1 MSYQGRENRK
11 IAIYSRKSKF
21 TGKGESVQNQIEMCR
36 NFIFGKIP
44 NVEDS
49 DILIFEDEGF
59 SGGNTNRPQL
69 QKMISLIKGKQISTV
84 VCYKLDRIS
93 RNVSDFTVMYN
104 IFEEYRVT
112 FFSATEDY
120 NTSTPAGKAMLN
132 MCSVFAQM
140 ERETIAE
147 RIRDNMLEL
156 AKTGRWLGG
165 TTPTGYESKELVAS
179 VTIDGKERK
188 AHKLNIIKKEAE
200 LIQTIYN
207 KFIET
212 NSLTKTETYL
222 LQNHLKT
229 KTEKPFTRF
238 SIRSILRNPVYAIAD
253 QYTWSYFEQIGA
265 TVYSEPSA
273 FDGKHGVMAYNKTE
287 QKPGRTTEYRDYSEW
302 IVAVGKHQ
310 GMIPGAEWVKVQN
323 LLRQNASK
331 SYHKPKSNVALL
343 SGLLFCGS
351 CGDFMRPKL
360 SQRLNANGEKIYSYL
375 CETKEKSRLK
385 NCNMKN
391 PNGNILD
398 KAICE
403 EIKKLSENN
412 SAFLKQLREAQKSI
426 QGNTSDCVQRLE
438 RFKKELAQNEK
449 KIENLLSSLAATE
462 NTSVQKRITEQIN
475 ALDKENEEIKR
486 QIKELEIISQN
497 QLISDIEFDLLR
509 DRLSYF
515 SESFDTMSVE
525 EKRSTLRMLIDRIV
539 WDGEN
544 IHLYLFGAQEE
555 STGIVDFPDEKSEPN
570 GVGCK

>member
-1 MSYQGRENRK
+1 
-11 IAIYSRKSKF
+11 
-21 TGKGESVQNQIEMCR
+21 
-36 NFIFGKIP
+36 
-44 NVEDS
+44 
-49 DILIFEDEGF
+49 
-59 SGGNTNRPQL
+59 
-69 QKMISLIKGKQISTV
+69 
-84 VCYKLDRIS
+84 
-93 RNVSDFTVMYN
+93 
-104 IFEEYRVT
+104 
-112 FFSATEDY
+112 
-120 NTSTPAGKAMLN
+120 
-132 MCSVFAQM
+132 
-140 ERETIAE
+140 
-147 RIRDNMLEL
+147 
-156 AKTGRWLGG
+156 
-165 TTPTGYESKELVAS
+165 
-179 VTIDGKERK
+179 
-188 AHKLNIIKKEAE
+188 
-200 LIQTIYN
+200 
-207 KFIET
+207 
-212 NSLTKTETYL
+212 
-222 LQNHLKT
+222 
-229 KTEKPFTRF
+229 
-238 SIRSILRNPVYAIAD
+238 
-253 QYTWSYFEQIGA
+253 
-265 TVYSEPSA
+265 
-273 FDGKHGVMAYNKTE
+273 
-287 QKPGRTTEYRDYSEW
+287 
-302 IVAVGKHQ
+302 
-310 GMIPGAEWVKVQN
+310 
-323 LLRQNASK
+323 
-331 SYHKPKSNVALL
+331 
-343 SGLLFCGS
+343 
-351 CGDFMRPKL
+351 
-360 SQRLNANGEKIYSYL
+360 
-375 CETKEKSRLK
+375 
-385 NCNMKN
+385 MKN